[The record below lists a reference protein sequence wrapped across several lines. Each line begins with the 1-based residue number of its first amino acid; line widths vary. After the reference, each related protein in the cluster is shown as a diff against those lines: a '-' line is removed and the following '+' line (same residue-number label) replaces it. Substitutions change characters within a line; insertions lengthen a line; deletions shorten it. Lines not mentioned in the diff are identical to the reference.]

1 MLSNNAKKVYEVIK
15 AAGGGVIDEYKILN
29 RADMSHGSF
38 SAARKELIDA
48 GMLSLDKDGR
58 KTVYIVNADTSN
70 DTSKSDVKSADTPPA
85 DKPPAP
91 PPRSSARPPVRRQPK
106 ALASVS
112 VNKMPRVTGEF
123 TDIDEWED
131 ALISRIGGCVDISQ
145 IDDTH
150 YEVTAYDL
158 DETARYTVIDDGESI
173 TVS

>member
-29 RADMSHGSF
+29 RADLSHGSF

-48 GMLSLDKDGR
+48 GLLSLDKDGR
-58 KTVYIVNADTSN
+58 KTVYIVNADTS
-70 DTSKSDVKSADTPPA
+70 KSDVKPA